1 MKIIQK
7 NKNRTEQRQSLPEN
21 GAATIAAKEV
31 KEEKKTR
38 TPHSGMLCV
47 FRSSWPVSVDMP
59 RMPSAAGAACS
70 DAPKPVCTPAQES
83 VHRLIP

>member
-31 KEEKKTR
+31 KEEKKTA
-38 TPHSGMLCV
+38 TLSI
-47 FRSSWPVSVDMP
+47 
-59 RMPSAAGAACS
+59 
-70 DAPKPVCTPAQES
+70 Q
-83 VHRLIP
+83 HRAREPDSLATALAEC